1 MHHESPTKS
10 GQDLVNQFRAVRERN
25 LFQHHYITLSAL
37 KTILLLSSTPSLPS
51 QSVSLARSL
60 INTFL
65 TESAR
70 DMVVKGN
77 NFR

>member
-1 MHHESPTKS
+1 MHHESSTKS
-10 GQDLVNQFRAVRERN
+10 RQDLVNQFRAVRERN

-37 KTILLLSSTPSLPS
+37 ITILLLSSTPSSSS

>member
-37 KTILLLSSTPSLPS
+37 KTILLLSSTP
-51 QSVSLARSL
+51 
-60 INTFL
+60 
-65 TESAR
+65 
-70 DMVVKGN
+70 
-77 NFR
+77 